1 VSLNT
6 RVAMFVLLALLAVV
20 LVVGS
25 ILIYLMLIYEPAQIH
40 AQATATAGATNATTS
55 AVHARS
61 AVSPSANATAT
72 VLAEATSS
80 IAGTQIALE
89 SVYNQA
95 TGGTPALNDSLRA
108 QSKNNWDE
116 VQSSQASCSF
126 AKGMYDSTTTS
137 GYFRSCMAEAT
148 NFGNLA
154 YQVEMNV
161 VSGHSGGLV
170 LRATA
175 NTSGYYFRLSTDGTV
190 LAEKLV
196 INAQGNNTT
205 STSLFAGRSAAA
217 NMGNNQFNTITVIM
231 RGSGMYMYIN
241 RQYAFHTSDS
251 SYTSGL
257 IGVFA
262 DSDASS
268 SEILFRNA
276 QVWKL

>member
-1 VSLNT
+1 MNT
-6 RVAMFVLLALLAVV
+6 RIAMFVLLALLAVV

-25 ILIYLMLIYEPAQIH
+25 ILIYWMIIYEPTQIH
-40 AQATATAGATNATTS
+40 AQATATAGANATTR
-55 AVHARS
+55 AVHAGS
-61 AVSPSANATAT
+61 TVSANANTTAT
-72 VLAEATSS
+72 VLAEATSG

-89 SVYNQA
+89 NVYNQA

-108 QSKNNWDE
+108 QGKNNWDE
-116 VQSSQASCSF
+116 SQSSQASCGF

-137 GYFRSCMAEAT
+137 GFFRPCMAEAT

-175 NTSGYYFRLSTDGTV
+175 NDSGYYFRLSTDGTV

-196 INAQGNNTT
+196 INAQNNTS
-205 STSLFAGRSAAA
+205 STSLFAGRSATA
-217 NMGNNQFNTITVIM
+217 NIGNNQFNTITVIV
-231 RGSGMYMYIN
+231 RGSDMYMYIN
-241 RQYAFHTSDS
+241 QQYAFHTSDG
-251 SYTSGL
+251 SYKSGL

-262 DSDASS
+262 DSDASN